1 MTKKEMRKLNRLQ
14 LLELLILQTE
24 ENEALKKQ
32 LEELQFKN
40 ELDTAQISTLGSIA
54 EASIQINDVFMAA
67 QKAAD
72 MYFDAAKN
80 QARAIVEDAQAR
92 ADEII
97 RKAEESVSE

>member
-1 MTKKEMRKLNRLQ
+1 MTRNELRKLNRLQ

-40 ELDTAQISTLGSIA
+40 ELDTAQLSTLGSIA
-54 EASIQINDVFMAA
+54 EASMQISDVFMAA

-72 MYFDAAKN
+72 MYFDAAKK
-80 QARAIVEDAQAR
+80 QANAIVEDAQAR

-97 RKAEESVSE
+97 RRAKESVAE